1 MHVIKNGKIVEAP
14 CRHLKDEDPIPGS
27 GPFSVSLKRFKQEA
41 SNLGVNA
48 GVRLL
53 PNESPLELEGALS
66 SLPRIVLEMPAFT
79 DGRSFSQARILR
91 TEMGYT
97 GEIRVMGDF
106 LRDQM
111 FFLSRLG
118 ADTFEFAEGTDLEDR
133 LTAFREFSVTY
144 QAACDEPQ
152 PLYRR
157 SKRS

>member
-1 MHVIKNGKIVEAP
+1 MHVIKNSTIVEAP
-14 CRHLKDEDPIPGS
+14 CSHLSDEEQTPVS
-27 GPFSVSLKRFKQEA
+27 GLFSLSLKRFKQD
-41 SNLGVNA
+41 SSHLDPKA

-53 PNESPLELEGALS
+53 PNESPLELEGALAA
-66 SLPRIVLEMPAFT
+66 LPLVVLEMPAFT

-91 TEMGYT
+91 QEMGYD
-97 GEIRVMGDF
+97 GEIRVIGDF

-118 ADTFEFAEGTDLEDR
+118 VDTFEFPEGTNLQDR

-144 QAACDEPQ
+144 QAACDDPQ

-157 SKRS
+157 MKHA

>member
-1 MHVIKNGKIVEAP
+1 MHVIKNEKIVDAP
-14 CRHLKDEDPIPGS
+14 CAHLKDEDPIPTS
-27 GPFSVSLKRFKQEA
+27 GPFSVSLKRFKHE
-41 SNLGVNA
+41 SPNLQGKA

-53 PNESPLELEGALS
+53 PNESPLELEGKLNT
-66 SLPRIVLEMPAFT
+66 LPFIVLEMPAFT

-91 TEMGYT
+91 SEMGYQ
-97 GEIRVMGDF
+97 GEIRVLGDF

-118 ADTFEFAEGTDLEDR
+118 VDTFEFAEGTDLEDR

-144 QAACDEPQ
+144 QAASDEPQ

-157 SKRS
+157 MSRS